1 MGKSGDSV
9 NQECKKNADPKVVAD
24 FGSEWTRF
32 NQNELMP
39 EEHQVMFDNYFKIFP
54 WDKLPNNS
62 VGVDVGCGSGRWAAL
77 VLPKVGHLHCVDASK
92 DALRVARSNLKD
104 EKNVDFQLSSVDEL
118 QFTDNS
124 MDFVYSLGVLHHV
137 PDTAAAVKSIARI
150 LKPGAPMLL
159 YLYYAFD
166 NRPLWFRI
174 LWQISD
180 FFRRIVSRLPVKL
193 KHFVCDII
201 AISVYWPVARLGALL
216 DKLNLMPAS
225 WPLSYYRDKEFYTL
239 RTDALDRFGTRLEP
253 TFHQGTNN

>member
-137 PDTAAAVKSIARI
+137 PDTAAAVKSIADR
-150 LKPGAPMLL
+150 K
-159 YLYYAFD
+159 
-166 NRPLWFRI
+166 
-174 LWQISD
+174 
-180 FFRRIVSRLPVKL
+180 
-193 KHFVCDII
+193 
-201 AISVYWPVARLGALL
+201 SVV
-216 DKLNLMPAS
+216 
-225 WPLSYYRDKEFYTL
+225 
-239 RTDALDRFGTRLEP
+239 
-253 TFHQGTNN
+253 